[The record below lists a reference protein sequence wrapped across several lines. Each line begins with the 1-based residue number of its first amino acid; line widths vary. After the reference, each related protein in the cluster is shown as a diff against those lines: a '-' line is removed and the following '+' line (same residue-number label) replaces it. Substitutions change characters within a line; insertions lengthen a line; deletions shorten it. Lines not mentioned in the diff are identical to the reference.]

1 MSDEFGELSERA
13 PRSKPKTSSPQMTL
27 ERAIELGEYDPKF
40 LGTFPQWQD
49 LSDNIRFNY
58 ILRAIKN
65 RRQFLR
71 LNYAETFNV
80 IDYSQKPELKKVLEA
95 INDRLDELQK
105 EEEKYRIEYASKL

>member
-1 MSDEFGELSERA
+1 MEFSERT
-13 PRSKPKTSSPQMTL
+13 PKTKPAVKSSRMTL
-27 ERAIELGEYDPKF
+27 ERAIELGEYNPKF
-40 LGTFPQWQD
+40 LSTFPQWQD

-105 EEEKYRIEYASKL
+105 EEEKYRIEYSSKL